1 MKHLNNVLNNELYEQ
16 GEGLVDIYLW
26 TVMRSDPFRQPV
38 WHFEAHLLYTPT
50 AKYDPYVW
58 CLTIDFLVFLQ
69 PSALL

>member
-50 AKYDPYVW
+50 AKYDPYV
-58 CLTIDFLVFLQ
+58 
-69 PSALL
+69 